1 MAVPG
6 ARYPSKVPAKIVG
19 TFLVG
24 THLMTLQ
31 PAEVRGMPNGI
42 VLRRNEEEADLV
54 AAARR
59 HDEFAIRTLI
69 QQHNHMLFRL
79 ERSVLRDDR
88 LD

>member
-1 MAVPG
+1 
-6 ARYPSKVPAKIVG
+6 
-19 TFLVG
+19 
-24 THLMTLQ
+24 
-31 PAEVRGMPNGI
+31 MPNGI

-88 LD
+88 LNLRAVPRSGSSALPHRGGS